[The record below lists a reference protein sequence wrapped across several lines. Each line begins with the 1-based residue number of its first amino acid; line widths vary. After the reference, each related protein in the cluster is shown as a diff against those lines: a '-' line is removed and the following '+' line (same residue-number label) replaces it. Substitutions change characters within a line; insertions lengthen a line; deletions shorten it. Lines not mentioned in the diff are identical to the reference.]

1 MSAVLHD
8 ALQNIRGGSASHL
21 FWGTRGEP
29 EHRAALWLTALA
41 HRAPEL
47 LPPLAQ
53 QREKGDDFQDF
64 WNPLG
69 TQHGPMYRASGL
81 LLHSFRRAL
90 LSLKLP
96 PLFFFFYEG
105 HGFSGHTRLHTRMIY
120 ADLAIFYS
128 ISCYRKQ

>member
-96 PLFFFFYEG
+96 PFFFFFFTKDMVLVDTHDYIPG
-105 HGFSGHTRLHTRMIY
+105 
-120 ADLAIFYS
+120 
-128 ISCYRKQ
+128 